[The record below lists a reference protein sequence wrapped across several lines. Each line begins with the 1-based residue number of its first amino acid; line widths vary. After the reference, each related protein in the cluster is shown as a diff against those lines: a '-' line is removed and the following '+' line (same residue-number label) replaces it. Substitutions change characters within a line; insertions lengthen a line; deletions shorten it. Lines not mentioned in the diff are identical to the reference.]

1 MVCFHAA
8 HYLAF
13 FRRILIK
20 FDYLEADYKT
30 LDADLREMNSEIT
43 PQTEWVCF
51 NDNSISTLKDNWFG
65 LISQMVEMAS
75 YPTILFY
82 EKLDENDNYESSAGF
97 NLNDRELFNL

>member
-1 MVCFHAA
+1 MVCFQVA

-20 FDYLEADYKT
+20 LDYLEADYKT
-30 LDADLREMNSEIT
+30 FGADLREMDSEIT
-43 PQTEWVCF
+43 LETEWVCF
-51 NDNSISTLKDNWFG
+51 NDTSISTLKDNWFG

-82 EKLDENDNYESSAGF
+82 EKLDQNDNYKTSAGF
-97 NLNDRELFNL
+97 NLNDRDLSDL